1 MKYLLALYNLQP
13 SLENNLRYDNEKGP
27 ITITGNFTAPACMK
41 HYKLSI
47 VVKDPIKNSCTTS
60 CKIVLAH
67 FLTHRHH
74 KNSQRVKKYFI
85 ILMGPLS

>member
-47 VVKDPIKNSCTTS
+47 VVKDPIK
-60 CKIVLAH
+60 K
-67 FLTHRHH
+67 
-74 KNSQRVKKYFI
+74 
-85 ILMGPLS
+85 